1 MVTDYEWDLSE
12 ENNGSRSGCEKKVY
26 IKLPK
31 LGGERYAI
39 LTLGTLYRLAFNTT
53 ASVKPIYSIGR
64 KSANAKAHRPSSCY
78 GVLAFHVIETST
90 IEYLKK
96 QIEQI
101 TGEKYIGAF
110 RLHDLPAFDIIM
122 ISADEN
128 DTTGAYSKRIIRGVT
143 IDSESGAMGS
153 DVIAMSEEYTF
164 KARSIGDL
172 TAEELNTYQEVI

>member
-1 MVTDYEWDLSE
+1 MVTDYEWDLSD

-31 LGGERYAI
+31 YGEEGHVV
-39 LTLGTLYRLAFNTT
+39 LTLGTLFRLAFNTT

-78 GVLAFHVIETST
+78 GVLSFHVIETST

-96 QIEQI
+96 QLEQI
-101 TGEKYIGAF
+101 RGQQYIGAF
-110 RLHDLPAFDIIM
+110 RLHDLPPFDIIT
-122 ISADEN
+122 ISTDEN

-153 DVIAMSEEYTF
+153 DVVAMSEEYTF

-172 TAEELNTYQEVI
+172 TAEEIKAYNISM